1 MAKSTLKV
9 GSPTVDALVEGSL
22 LKVAV
27 GKGAVPLSLHD
38 FMLFY

>member
-1 MAKSTLKV
+1 MLSMAKNTLKV

-27 GKGAVPLSLHD
+27 GK
-38 FMLFY
+38 

>member
-1 MAKSTLKV
+1 MLSMAESTLKV

-27 GKGAVPLSLHD
+27 GK
-38 FMLFY
+38 